1 MKKAIFAAGLMA
13 SVISTL
19 PAQADS
25 VGDMAKN
32 SAMLPLKAVAVGS
45 AAVVGTPIAVT
56 RQVAVRIREFTGTFA
71 DNIGGK
77 EDFPPNLFA
86 SFASVPFGTIVGVAE
101 GLYYGPKNAVVHGVE
116 KPFSQ
121 SSFSLGEIDSDK

>member
-1 MKKAIFAAGLMA
+1 MKNLKALFTAGLLL

-19 PAQADS
+19 PARADS
-25 VGDMAKN
+25 VNDMAKN
-32 SAMLPLKAVAVGS
+32 TALFPVKILAVSS

-86 SFASVPFGTIVGVAE
+86 SVLSIPFGTIVGTAE
-101 GLYYGPKNAVVHGVE
+101 GLYYGPKNAVEKGIE

-121 SSFSLGEIDSDK
+121 ASFSLGDMD